1 MGAFKLLPCFPLDID
16 VNDILNYRK
25 NDLLCKCRKKSNRV
39 GLLEHLDFVCS
50 ISGNYNNIIFE
61 KFLEILLDNNVTLR
75 AQTLVNK
82 ASF

>member
-1 MGAFKLLPCFPLDID
+1 MSE
-16 VNDILNYRK
+16 
-25 NDLLCKCRKKSNRV
+25 KKQSRRTA
-39 GLLEHLDFVCS
+39 EHLDFVCS